1 MHQFLDFLS
10 SGLLELDVLGY
21 VVAALVMTHVTIVSV
36 TIYLHRAQAH
46 RSVDLHPAVA
56 HFFRFWLWLTTGM
69 RTIEWVAIHRKHH
82 AHTETEED
90 PHSPHQ
96 VGIWKVLLE
105 GTELYRAEAKDR
117 ETLAKYGHG
126 TPDDWMERNVYAR
139 YESGG
144 IVLLG
149 VLSLVLFG
157 IVGMTIWAIQMIW
170 IPLWAAGVINGLG
183 HYLGYRNFES
193 ADGSTNLSPL
203 GLLIGGEEM
212 HNNHHAFP
220 SSAKFSQRW
229 YEFDI
234 GWLYLRV
241 LAALGLA
248 RIKRVAPSPM
258 IDPAKRTIDFE
269 TVKAI
274 VVARMHVMR
283 SYATRVTLPVLRAE
297 LERVDARYR
306 RLLKRVRRA
315 LVREESRIDER
326 AKAERD
332 RALHVSERLQT
343 VHEYRRRLQELFA
356 SRALSQERLVQSLQE
371 WCASAEASGIKALQ
385 DFAAHLRGYRLKA
398 TPAG

>member
-1 MHQFLDFLS
+1 
-10 SGLLELDVLGY
+10 
-21 VVAALVMTHVTIVSV
+21 
-36 TIYLHRAQAH
+36 
-46 RSVDLHPAVA
+46 VA

-105 GTELYRAEAKDR
+105 GAEMYRDEAKDPD
-117 ETLAKYGHG
+117 TLAKYGHG

-139 YESGG
+139 FEVGG
-144 IVLLG
+144 ITLMG
-149 VLSLVLFG
+149 VLALVLFG
-157 IVGMTIWAIQMIW
+157 VLGLTVWAIQMMW

-229 YEFDI
+229 YEFDV
-234 GWLYLRV
+234 GWFYLRL
-241 LAALGLA
+241 LAAVGLA
-248 RIKRVAPSPM
+248 RIKRVAPSPT
-258 IDPAKRTIDFE
+258 IDPAKTTVDFE
-269 TVKAI
+269 TVKAV

-283 SYATRVTLPVLRAE
+283 SYARSVTLPVWRGE
-297 LERVDARYR
+297 LERVDTASRA
-306 RLLKRVRRA
+306 LLKRAKRA
-315 LVREESRIDER
+315 LVREESRMDEETR
-326 AKAERD
+326 ERRD
-332 RALHVSERLQT
+332 RALNANAQLHT
-343 VHEYRRRLQELFA
+343 VYQYQQRLQELFA
-356 SRALSQERLVQSLQE
+356 TKCTSQEQLVHALQE
-371 WCASAEASGIKALQ
+371 WCANAEQTGIEALQ
-385 DFAAHLRGYRLKA
+385 DFAAHLRGYRLKTA
-398 TPAG
+398 

>member
-1 MHQFLDFLS
+1 MHALLDHLRT
-10 SGLLELDVLGY
+10 GLLDLDLLGY
-21 VVAALVMTHVTIVSV
+21 VIAVLVMTHVTIVSV

-82 AHTETEED
+82 AHTETEDD

-105 GTELYRAEAKDR
+105 GTELYREEARDP

-139 YESGG
+139 FESGG
-144 IVLLG
+144 IALLG

-157 IVGMTIWAIQMIW
+157 VIGVTIWAIQMVW

-229 YEFDI
+229 YEFDV
-234 GWLYLRV
+234 GWFYLRLLSACR
-241 LAALGLA
+241 LATI
-248 RIKRVAPSPM
+248 RRVAPSPT
-258 IDPAKRTIDFE
+258 IDPAKRTVDFE

-297 LERVDARYR
+297 LDRADAQYR
-306 RLLKRVRRA
+306 RLLKRGRRA
-315 LVREESRIDER
+315 LVREESRIDEKTR
-326 AKAERD
+326 AERD
-332 RALHVSERLQT
+332 RVLRLSERLQT

-356 SRALSQERLVQSLQE
+356 TRTLSQERLVQSLQE
-371 WCASAEASGIKALQ
+371 WCASAEASGIQALQ
-385 DFAAHLRGYRLKA
+385 DFAAHLRGYRLKSSL
-398 TPAG
+398 AG

>member
-1 MHQFLDFLS
+1 MHQFLDLLG
-10 SGLLELDVLGY
+10 SGLLDLDLLGY
-21 VVAALVMTHVTIVSV
+21 VIAVLVMTHVTIVSV

-82 AHTETEED
+82 AHTETEND

-105 GTELYRAEAKDR
+105 GTELYRAEAKDQD
-117 ETLAKYGHG
+117 TLAKYGHG

-139 YESGG
+139 LETGG
-144 IVLLG
+144 IALLG
-149 VLSLVLFG
+149 VVAFVLFG
-157 IVGMTIWAIQMIW
+157 VVGLTVWAIQMIW

-183 HYLGYRNFES
+183 HYIGYRNFES

-203 GLLIGGEEM
+203 GVLIGGEEM

-229 YEFDI
+229 YELDV
-234 GWLYLRV
+234 GWLYLRLLSACR
-241 LAALGLA
+241 LAT
-248 RIKRVAPSPM
+248 IKRVAPCPM
-258 IDPAKRTIDFE
+258 IDPTKRTIDFE
-269 TVKAI
+269 TVKAV

-283 SYATRVTLPVLRAE
+283 SYTTRVTLPVLRGE
-297 LERVDARYR
+297 LRRADERYR

-315 LVREESRIDER
+315 LVREESRIDEKTR
-326 AKAERD
+326 AERD
-332 RALHVSERLQT
+332 RALRVSERLQT
-343 VHEYRRRLQELFA
+343 VYEYRRRLQELFA
-356 SRALSQERLVQSLQE
+356 SRTLSQERLVQSLQE

-385 DFAAHLRGYRLKA
+385 DFAAHLRGYRLQA
-398 TPAG
+398 T

>member
-1 MHQFLDFLS
+1 
-10 SGLLELDVLGY
+10 
-21 VVAALVMTHVTIVSV
+21 
-36 TIYLHRAQAH
+36 
-46 RSVDLHPAVA
+46 
-56 HFFRFWLWLTTGM
+56 
-69 RTIEWVAIHRKHH
+69 
-82 AHTETEED
+82 
-90 PHSPHQ
+90 

-105 GTELYRAEAKDR
+105 GTELYREEARDP

-139 YESGG
+139 FESGG
-144 IVLLG
+144 IALLG

-157 IVGMTIWAIQMIW
+157 VIGVTIWAIQMVW

-229 YEFDI
+229 YEFDV
-234 GWLYLRV
+234 GWFYLRLLSACR
-241 LAALGLA
+241 LATI
-248 RIKRVAPSPM
+248 RRVAPSPT
-258 IDPAKRTIDFE
+258 IDPAKRTVDFE

-297 LERVDARYR
+297 LDRADAQYR
-306 RLLKRVRRA
+306 RLLKRGRRA
-315 LVREESRIDER
+315 LVREESRIDEKTR
-326 AKAERD
+326 AERD
-332 RALHVSERLQT
+332 RVLRLSERLQT

-356 SRALSQERLVQSLQE
+356 TRTLSQERLVQSLQE
-371 WCASAEASGIKALQ
+371 WCASAEASGIQALQ
-385 DFAAHLRGYRLKA
+385 DFAAHLRGYRLQSSL
-398 TPAG
+398 AG

>member
-1 MHQFLDFLS
+1 MNAFLNLLE
-10 SGLLELDVLGY
+10 SGLLDLSILGY
-21 VVAALVMTHVTIVSV
+21 VAVVLLLTHITIVAV

-105 GTELYRAEAKDR
+105 GAEMYRDEAKDPD
-117 ETLAKYGHG
+117 TLAKYGHG

-139 YESGG
+139 FEVGG
-144 IVLLG
+144 ITLMG
-149 VLSLVLFG
+149 VLALVLFG
-157 IVGMTIWAIQMIW
+157 VLGLTVWAIQMMW

-229 YEFDI
+229 YEFDV
-234 GWLYLRV
+234 GWFYLRL
-241 LAALGLA
+241 LAAVGLA
-248 RIKRVAPSPM
+248 RIKRVAPSPT
-258 IDPAKRTIDFE
+258 IDPAKTTVDFE
-269 TVKAI
+269 TVKAV

-283 SYATRVTLPVLRAE
+283 SYARSVTLPVWRGE
-297 LERVDARYR
+297 LERVDTASRA
-306 RLLKRVRRA
+306 LLKRAKRA
-315 LVREESRIDER
+315 LVREESRMDEETR
-326 AKAERD
+326 ERRD
-332 RALHVSERLQT
+332 RALNANAQLHT
-343 VHEYRRRLQELFA
+343 VYQYQQRLQELFA
-356 SRALSQERLVQSLQE
+356 TKCTSQEQLVHALQE
-371 WCASAEASGIKALQ
+371 WCANAEQTGIEALQ
-385 DFAAHLRGYRLKA
+385 DFAAHLRGYRLKTA
-398 TPAG
+398 